1 MRTADLTMKERT
13 LEGFGLRLATLRR
26 ARGLTQEEL
35 GEKVGLS
42 QRMVAYY
49 EAQGGQPPGAI
60 LPDLAIALGVST
72 DELLGV
78 QPLREDTSSAAYRLR
93 KRLRRVEELPPD
105 DQKTVLKIVDALL
118 EKRGVG

>member
-1 MRTADLTMKERT
+1 MRTADLTMKERI
-13 LEGFGLRLATLRR
+13 LEGFGLRLATLRK

-49 EAQGGQPPGAI
+49 ETQGGQPPGPI

-78 QPLREDTSSAAYRLR
+78 QPLKEDVSSAAYRLR
-93 KRLRRVEELPPD
+93 KRLRKVEDLPPD